1 MSNSPQNRKAAVFP
15 LVSVLSVLCA
25 IGSFA
30 TGAILGLV
38 LAVLAILF
46 GTLGA
51 AASFLPGVRGGV
63 ASTFAI
69 VAGCIGILAAIIKAI
84 GWF

>member
-1 MSNSPQNRKAAVFP
+1 M
-15 LVSVLSVLCA
+15 
-25 IGSFA
+25 

-51 AASFLPGVRGGV
+51 FASFLPGVRGGV

-69 VAGCIGILAAIIKAI
+69 VAGCAGIIAAIVKAI
-84 GWF
+84 GWFF